1 MEEAATFYIFCQH
14 FFNLSHETVPLNT
27 PKSLLSFAAGTVAE
41 LVSSWVRV
49 SKIFVK

>member
-1 MEEAATFYIFCQH
+1 MEDAANLKFVQIFY
-14 FFNLSHETVPLNT
+14 LSHETVPLKG
-27 PKSLLSFAAGTVAE
+27 PESLLSLAAGAVEE